1 MIVCGLDVGGTK
13 VEASFFELSD
23 NVGSGTSWLKVQ
35 RPGKNL
41 YMKQLGSKRI
51 PTERILGYDKVI
63 VNISNLLVSL
73 ADELQVNLATVE
85 GIGIGLPGAVD
96 PVKKAMSNGNTRI
109 FLNKNLEEDLQKLLK
124 LEIRVEVSND
134 ANCFALAET
143 LAGAGVQFAEE
154 TNKSIAEQ
162 SGIGLILGTG
172 LGGGYIH
179 HGQLI
184 AGASGAAFEVGHT
197 RLELNGGLPCY
208 CGQSGCAEQYL
219 SGTGLEAA
227 YATRMYSQVKELPNS
242 RKIFEMAEAQE
253 PMALAVLI
261 QYKKW
266 LAKFLATIV
275 NYMDPDYFVLGGGVS
290 LQNFLYEGLE
300 EAMMAHIYSP
310 TCKPKIYQHQLGD
323 SAGVVGAALL
333 TLK

>member
-1 MIVCGLDVGGTK
+1 
-13 VEASFFELSD
+13 
-23 NVGSGTSWLKVQ
+23 
-35 RPGKNL
+35 
-41 YMKQLGSKRI
+41 
-51 PTERILGYDKVI
+51 
-63 VNISNLLVSL
+63 
-73 ADELQVNLATVE
+73 
-85 GIGIGLPGAVD
+85 
-96 PVKKAMSNGNTRI
+96 MSNGNTRI
-109 FLNKNLEEDLQKLLK
+109 FLNQNLEADLQRLLAA
-124 LEIRVEVSND
+124 EIRVEVSND

-154 TNKSIAEQ
+154 TQKDIKEQ
-162 SGIGLILGTG
+162 SSVGLILGTG

-184 AGASGAAFEVGHT
+184 SGASGAAFEVGHT
-197 RLELNGGLPCY
+197 RLELEGGLPCY
-208 CGQSGCAEQYL
+208 CGASGCAEQYL

-227 YATRMYSQVKELPNS
+227 YSTRMYSQVKELPDS
-242 RKIFEMAEAQE
+242 RKIFEMADAQE

-290 LQNFLYEGLE
+290 LQPFVYEGLE
-300 EAMMAHIYSP
+300 DAMKEHIYSP

-333 TLK
+333 TLN